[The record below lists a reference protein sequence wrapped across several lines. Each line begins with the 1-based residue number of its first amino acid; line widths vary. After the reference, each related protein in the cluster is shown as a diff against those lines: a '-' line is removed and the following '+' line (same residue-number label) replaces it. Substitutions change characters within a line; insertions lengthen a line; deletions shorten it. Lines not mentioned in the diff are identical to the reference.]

1 MSTCSDC
8 NFVILYWILHFKI
21 TISQLIIFAATFS
34 DDVLSEVS
42 EALVIIC
49 SSCVIGMFTE
59 LKNVFKKNLKYNEKA
74 NKIK

>member
-1 MSTCSDC
+1 MTTCSYC
-8 NFVILYWILHFKI
+8 NFVIFYRILHFKI

-42 EALVIIC
+42 QGLVIIC
-49 SSCVIGMFTE
+49 ISCVIGMFTE
-59 LKNVFKKNLKYNEKA
+59 LKNVFKKNLKYDIKA